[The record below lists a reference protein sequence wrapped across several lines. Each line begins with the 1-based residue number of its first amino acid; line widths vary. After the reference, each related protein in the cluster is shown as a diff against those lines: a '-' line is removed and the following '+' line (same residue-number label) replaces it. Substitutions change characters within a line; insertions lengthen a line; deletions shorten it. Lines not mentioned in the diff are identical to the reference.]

1 MNAENPSNRKN
12 PLSVTIGNDFGKP
25 ATTGAP
31 LTPQNAEARIVRLTS
46 NAQNYLKRGQSALAF
61 DTLMEAYLL
70 DPVHPLVISCEK
82 AVLPAWETF
91 RKQQIMSG
99 AAPPATDDERLAR
112 LKAEKDTQRREKER
126 QIWDQASQAP
136 RLFTNKAAPPQGK
149 RDKNTL
155 L

>member
-1 MNAENPSNRKN
+1 MNAENPSSRKK
-12 PLSVTIGNDFGKP
+12 PLSVTIGSDFGKP
-25 ATTGAP
+25 ATSGTAF
-31 LTPQNAEARIVRLTS
+31 TPQNAEARIVRLTS

-155 L
+155 S

>member
-1 MNAENPSNRKN
+1 
-12 PLSVTIGNDFGKP
+12 
-25 ATTGAP
+25 
-31 LTPQNAEARIVRLTS
+31 
-46 NAQNYLKRGQSALAF
+46 
-61 DTLMEAYLL
+61 
-70 DPVHPLVISCEK
+70 VISCEK

-99 AAPPATDDERLAR
+99 GAPPATDDERLAR

-155 L
+155 S

>member
-1 MNAENPSNRKN
+1 MNAENSSNRKR

-31 LTPQNAEARIVRLTS
+31 LTPQNAETHIVRLTS

-70 DPVHPLVISCEK
+70 DPLHPLVISCEK
-82 AVLPAWETF
+82 AVLPAWEIF
-91 RKQQIMSG
+91 RKQQITSAG
-99 AAPPATDDERLAR
+99 APPATDDERLAR

-149 RDKNTL
+149 RDKNSL

>member
-1 MNAENPSNRKN
+1 MNAENSSNRKN

-99 AAPPATDDERLAR
+99 GALPATDDERLAR
-112 LKAEKDTQRREKER
+112 LKAEKDMQRREKER

-155 L
+155 S

>member
-1 MNAENPSNRKN
+1 MNAENSSNRKN

-25 ATTGAP
+25 ATAGAP
-31 LTPQNAEARIVRLTS
+31 LTSQDAEARIVRLTS

-61 DTLMEAYLL
+61 HTLMEAYLL

-91 RKQQIMSG
+91 RKQQIMSSG
-99 AAPPATDDERLAR
+99 APPATDDERLAR

-136 RLFTNKAAPPQGK
+136 RLFTNKTAPPPGK
-149 RDKNTL
+149 RDKNIL
-155 L
+155 

>member
-1 MNAENPSNRKN
+1 MSAENSSNRKK

-25 ATTGAP
+25 ATAGAP

-46 NAQNYLKRGQSALAF
+46 SAQNYLKRGQSALAF

-82 AVLPAWETF
+82 AVLPEWETF
-91 RKQQIMSG
+91 RKQHIMSG
-99 AAPPATDDERLAR
+99 AAPPASDDERLTR

-155 L
+155 S